1 MYSYT
6 IHDSQYTIYVLLCF
20 VFLKFTVLYI
30 SCSLSSYNTGSAAY
44 RVEGSDQGM
53 MFHKRRGSKKKL
65 LSKLRRQ
72 RNSSSSNC
80 HISWTLKRDK
90 LNEVIYKPRK
100 DKLFKCP
107 NDLELENAGKHSPR
121 LTLYL
126 QPYGY
131 EEDAGKHL
139 TLSVELS
146 ASVKSNIPSSAKI
159 RIEFKASETA
169 RGTLLR
175 ELVLEDSANFRII
188 RSQAFLSHA
197 LLKVLECDGID
208 IQASAYLLN

>member
-1 MYSYT
+1 MYVGGET
-6 IHDSQYTIYVLLCF
+6 
-20 VFLKFTVLYI
+20 
-30 SCSLSSYNTGSAAY
+30 Y
-44 RVEGSDQGM
+44 RTEGSDQGVL
-53 MFHKRRGSKKKL
+53 FHKRRGSKKKL
-65 LSKLRRQ
+65 LSKFRGQ
-72 RNSSSSNC
+72 RSSSSSSNC

-90 LNEVIYKPRK
+90 LNEAIYKPRK

-107 NDLELENAGKHSPR
+107 SDLELENAGKHSPR

-126 QPYGY
+126 HPYGY
-131 EEDAGKHL
+131 EEDAGKNL

-159 RIEFKASETA
+159 RIEIKASETA

-175 ELVLEDSANFRII
+175 ELILERSANCRII
-188 RSQAFLSHA
+188 RSRAFLTHA